1 MHSTLFQRVVN
12 MVMMWY

>member
-1 MHSTLFQRVVN
+1 MHSTLFQLVVN